1 MAQTINQQSLSCGTR
16 QNNVCRFAQITRR
29 CCRAWI
35 SNNNQQIAT
44 LVDNMNGKLQ
54 QQQQHG
60 QLTTIQWLQICCNTA
75 TITLKRDHKRAKS
88 WTWLR
93 PRPRPR
99 PRPKPRAQANTNTK
113 TKTKPKPMPKP
124 KPNAWTRTYIK
135 FDDEALPKSFH
146 TL

>member
-54 QQQQHG
+54 HQQQHG

-99 PRPKPRAQANTNTK
+99 PRPSRAGPGQNPE
-113 TKTKPKPMPKP
+113 PKP
-124 KPNAWTRTYIK
+124 
-135 FDDEALPKSFH
+135 
-146 TL
+146 TLTPQRSRIRSRSQCQSQSQSQMLGLAHI